1 MKIVPTGT
9 RILVKPDPIETKTK
23 SGIYIAQD
31 EKIAQAAAVTGTV
44 IALGELAFKEFVDGA
59 FKQVYE
65 PFAKVGD
72 RIQYKRYTGVSV
84 KASDSDEEFLL
95 LNDNDVFSRFVE
107 EKSNV

>member
-1 MKIVPTGT
+1 MIIPTGS
-9 RILVKPDPIETKTK
+9 RILVKPDPVETKTK
-23 SGIYIAQD
+23 SGILIAQD

-44 IALGELAFKEFVDGA
+44 IALGELAFKEFVDGV

-84 KASDSDEEFLL
+84 KDPGTEEEYLL
-95 LNDNDVFSRFVE
+95 LNDNDVFSRFSKE
-107 EKSNV
+107 ENNV